1 MSPPLLKQGDQ
12 ITWMGAKFR
21 DEKKEA
27 SSQLRP
33 SVQSTLRQGI
43 PHQFRTENY
52 QRADEQAKRMQRK
65 RDSTIVRVRKEQWG
79 MLVVRFIKWK
89 IVEYIIQEP

>member
-1 MSPPLLKQGDQ
+1 MKQGDQ
-12 ITWMGAKFR
+12 ITWTGAKLR

-43 PHQFRTENY
+43 PHQFRTVKENY

-65 RDSTIVRVRKEQWG
+65 RDATIVRVRKEQWG
-79 MLVVRFIKWK
+79 TLAVRFIKWK